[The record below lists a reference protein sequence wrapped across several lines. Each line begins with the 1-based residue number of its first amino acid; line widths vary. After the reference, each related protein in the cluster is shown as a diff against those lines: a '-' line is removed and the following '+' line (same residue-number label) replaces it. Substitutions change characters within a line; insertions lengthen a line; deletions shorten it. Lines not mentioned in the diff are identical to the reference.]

1 MTKIKKVNELCNEQ
15 DVRGD
20 LLLEMATIGEITL
33 HYVVMIR
40 SNDGGNIAHFHV
52 LDKETLGKK
61 FNSAIFITDNRYFKH
76 GNAKDEL
83 SSELRE
89 ALVRFLNQTDEDG
102 ESNWVFLVKTWNRNN
117 STIFVSNDV
126 KRNKPD
132 YSVIKQ
138 YK

>member
-1 MTKIKKVNELCNEQ
+1 MSKIKKIDELYGEQ
-15 DVRGD
+15 DVKGD
-20 LLLEMATIGEITL
+20 FLLEMATIGEITL

-40 SNDGGNIAHFHV
+40 SNDGGNIAHFNV

-89 ALVRFLNQTDEDG
+89 SLVRFLN
-102 ESNWVFLVKTWNRNN
+102 
-117 STIFVSNDV
+117 
-126 KRNKPD
+126 
-132 YSVIKQ
+132 
-138 YK
+138 